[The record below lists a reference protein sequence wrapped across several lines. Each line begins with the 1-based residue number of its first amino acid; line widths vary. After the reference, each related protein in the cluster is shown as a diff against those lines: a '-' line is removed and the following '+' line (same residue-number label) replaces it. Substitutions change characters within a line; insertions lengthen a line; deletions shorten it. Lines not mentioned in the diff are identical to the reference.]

1 MTKPLV
7 TMIRS
12 SSPLFL
18 TTLALGVASSPAF
31 GAAAPVVSSPTAN
44 QLAQFN
50 PSDRPPPLTADGG
63 GARFSEPDLSAPEG
77 TGSTPTRNSCVAMS
91 PLMPKDAN
99 GSYYG
104 LTASDRPELYFYALR
119 AEESRAQRATLY
131 LYEYSAEN
139 PAIEPTYEKEF
150 SLPTETRTIVSVGI
164 DPDSEFTL
172 DPSKQYEWY
181 IEIQCKPNSNDPTTL
196 AFTYGWI
203 ERTAEDPVGLGTV
216 GTNEAAAAYG
226 EAGIWFEYLDNLIA
240 AGSENWGYILDGFSA
255 AIDDS
260 VDLSRA
266 SVTPSPQ
273 DPNVQVIQIQPER
286 SR

>member
-1 MTKPLV
+1 MTKQLL

-12 SSPLFL
+12 SSPLVL
-18 TTLALGVASSPAF
+18 TTLTLGVISSPALA
-31 GAAAPVVSSPTAN
+31 GNSPVVSSPTTN
-44 QLAQFN
+44 YLAQFN
-50 PSDRPPPLTADGG
+50 PADRPPPLTADGG

-77 TGSTPTRNSCVAMS
+77 TGSSATRNSCVAMS

-104 LTASDRPELYFYALR
+104 LTTSDRPELHFYALR
-119 AEESRAQRATLY
+119 AEGSRAQHATLY
-131 LYEYSAEN
+131 IYEYSADN
-139 PAIEPTYEKEF
+139 PAIEPIYEKEF
-150 SLPTETRTIVSVGI
+150 SLPEETRSIVSVGI
-164 DPDSEFTL
+164 DPDAEFTL
-172 DPSKQYEWY
+172 DPSTQYEWY
-181 IEIQCKPNSNDPTTL
+181 IEIQCEPDSNDPTTL

-203 ERTAEDPVGLGTV
+203 ERAASDPVGLGTV
-216 GTNEAAAAYG
+216 GTNDAAAAYG
-226 EAGIWFEYLDNLIA
+226 EAGIWFEYLNNLIA

-273 DPNVQVIQIQPER
+273 DPNVQIVKIQP
-286 SR
+286 